1 MPNQD
6 LINKIIDQV
15 NIAEVIGEYIPVLPD
30 GSGFKS
36 VCPFHNDTHPSM
48 KISTSKKIFKCF
60 SCGEGGNVIQ
70 FVQKYEKISFS
81 EALSKLAKRIGIDYN
96 FNPDPN
102 YEAKKK
108 LFDCLKESAE
118 FYQFYLLNS
127 EEGKLA
133 LEYLNKRGISEELI
147 QKFGIGLAPS
157 ENDYLHQAL
166 DNKGL
171 PLIDQ
176 VESGMVRENKG
187 VIIDTFRSRIMFPLT
202 DLNGNIAGFSGR
214 IYLENDHG
222 PKYMNSN
229 ENLIFH
235 KGDMLYN
242 YSNASSEIRMSGDVY
257 VFEGF
262 MDVIAAAKASVNNAI
277 ATMGT
282 ALTKNHVK
290 ALNMVAKRIILCFDG
305 DAAGIEATHKAARV
319 LSDFNIIP
327 YAVSLPD
334 GMDPDE
340 YQIKYGSEELK
351 KYLETHLINVYEY
364 MYLISKRNL
373 ITNDVVS
380 IQKFKEKVFDFLKYA
395 NNTIK
400 EFYLKKLCE
409 DTNISYDNL
418 IKELNYLSKY
428 DSKPKEK
435 EQPISTT
442 TKIKKENKI
451 PKKIYNALGIIIYH
465 SIYSKDDFRLFFA
478 EYLHK
483 LHPVDF
489 IDYIAILFYIA
500 GIYQSDENLKEI
512 DPNVLKSNLFEE
524 SQEYKILDKIIS
536 SNIFDKDNHK
546 EFLDSIKTID
556 DYLLKVKS
564 NEKYNQCLNDDN
576 SIKEYIELLKENTT
590 IMK

>member
-1 MPNQD
+1 M
-6 LINKIIDQV
+6 
-15 NIAEVIGEYIPVLPD
+15 
-30 GSGFKS
+30 
-36 VCPFHNDTHPSM
+36 
-48 KISTSKKIFKCF
+48 
-60 SCGEGGNVIQ
+60 
-70 FVQKYEKISFS
+70 
-81 EALSKLAKRIGIDYN
+81 
-96 FNPDPN
+96 
-102 YEAKKK
+102 
-108 LFDCLKESAE
+108 
-118 FYQFYLLNS
+118 
-127 EEGKLA
+127 
-133 LEYLNKRGISEELI
+133 NKRGISEELI

-428 DSKPKEK
+428 DSKPIEK